1 MKTPIIKDP
10 AITQDSCNQLSSITS
25 RPLFVIAPVP
35 GLLPD
40 LARPAQP
47 NLALDADQRFVAGP
61 AVFLRLVADQTLWS
75 PPMLGGRLDATC
87 RGDGTV

>member
-1 MKTPIIKDP
+1 MKTPIKKDP

-25 RPLFVIAPVP
+25 HPLFVVAPVP

-47 NLALDADQRFVAGP
+47 NLALDADQRLVAGP
-61 AVFLRLVADQTLWS
+61 AVFLRIVADQTLWS
-75 PPMLGGRLDATC
+75 PPMLDGRLDAPGRLDC
-87 RGDGTV
+87 AV